1 MINNVLNFP
10 IISWGAEKHQIL
22 FSPLEKLC
30 VLSHISSS
38 TCLPLETITIMVLLI
53 KTLNLFIILPN
64 ISFKKNL
71 DKTHNH
77 WQCSGV
83 GSKLKKRLMAMNS
96 YFQVSGGGGVL
107 IKPPPPSPL
116 PPVPTHVHVYRH
128 DERTSTSGNI
138 YLFGS
143 IKTEIFFLSLL
154 SLSLFFTELLFMVYR
169 VQMLKRG
176 LLWEDEGT
184 PCLELFFLFCKV

>member
-1 MINNVLNFP
+1 MLK
-10 IISWGAEKHQIL
+10 S
-22 FSPLEKLC
+22 LEKN
-30 VLSHISSS
+30 IFW
-38 TCLPLETITIMVLLI
+38 LI
-53 KTLNLFIILPN
+53 II
-64 ISFKKNL
+64 KKIIASWYRSI
-71 DKTHNH
+71 HVS
-77 WQCSGV
+77 CV

-96 YFQVSGGGGVL
+96 YFQVSGGGVL

-154 SLSLFFTELLFMVYR
+154 SLLLFFTELLFMVYR

-184 PCLELFFLFCKV
+184 PCLELFVLSCL

>member
-1 MINNVLNFP
+1 MLK
-10 IISWGAEKHQIL
+10 S
-22 FSPLEKLC
+22 LEKN
-30 VLSHISSS
+30 IFW
-38 TCLPLETITIMVLLI
+38 LI
-53 KTLNLFIILPN
+53 II
-64 ISFKKNL
+64 KKIIPSWYRSI
-71 DKTHNH
+71 HV
-77 WQCSGV
+77 SGV

-96 YFQVSGGGGVL
+96 YFQVSGGGVL

-154 SLSLFFTELLFMVYR
+154 SLLFFFLQSYYLWSIGFKL
-169 VQMLKRG
+169 LKRG

-184 PCLELFFLFCKV
+184 PCLELFVLSCL